1 MPVSGNKTFH
11 RRMAE
16 SICRR
21 VAMRYLP
28 PRQAAAVQEWRL
40 RCRIGAA
47 NVGGTKLGL
56 MLQKPRLPAITW
68 GAHSSTVRNSQSH
81 TTSPAPRF
89 CTAHHGALP
98 KLPAWLAD
106 TPRPTAAANP
116 AAANVDLKMIVMA
129 PSLSHRDVGA
139 RRGRRL
145 RPYPNGS
152 RAEPAHQM

>member
-1 MPVSGNKTFH
+1 MRHAWKIPYAGERQQNVSPPYGGVNLPA
-11 RRMAE
+11 RCAE
-16 SICRR
+16 IF
-21 VAMRYLP
+21 AAA
-28 PRQAAAVQEWRL
+28 QAAAAQEWRL
-40 RCRIGAA
+40 RCLIGAA

-68 GAHSSTVRNSQSH
+68 GAHSSAVRNSQSH

-116 AAANVDLKMIVMA
+116 AAANVDLKMIVIA
-129 PSLSHRDVGA
+129 PSLSRRDVGA
-139 RRGRRL
+139 R
-145 RPYPNGS
+145 
-152 RAEPAHQM
+152 

>member
-1 MPVSGNKTFH
+1 MKTFH
-11 RRMAE
+11 RRITE
-16 SICRR
+16 SICRP
-21 VAMRYLP
+21 VAMKYPVP
-28 PRQAAAVQEWRL
+28 PPTAAAQEWRL
-40 RCRIGAA
+40 RCLIGATD
-47 NVGGTKLGL
+47 VGGTKLGL
-56 MLQKPRLPAITW
+56 MLQKPRLPAMTW
-68 GAHSSTVRNSQSH
+68 GAHASAVRNSQSH

-116 AAANVDLKMIVMA
+116 AAANVDLKMIVIA
-129 PSLSHRDVGA
+129 PSLSRRDVGA

-145 RPYPNGS
+145 RPYSNGS